1 MADPASLSIWGGRFK
16 APRQPGSSPDRR
28 SGATASRW
36 VRCLAG
42 DRARWARGST
52 LRAVLLIRRS
62 DNGQWAFPSGTME
75 LGETVRDCAIREVL
89 EETGL
94 RAEAVTPFGLY
105 SDPGHHPEP
114 NMYGFTY
121 QYITLACRVDSWS
134 GELQR
139 VTDETIDAMFVP
151 PDELPPSVSAKSR
164 KLLADLAEFEAT
176 GTFSLE

>member
-1 MADPASLSIWGGRFK
+1 MCEGWDVGLGWDESYLGQLRA
-16 APRQPGSSPDRR
+16 
-28 SGATASRW
+28 
-36 VRCLAG
+36 LAG
-42 DRARWARGST
+42 ERT
-52 LRAVLLIRRS
+52 LIAMGACGVLRDQDGRVLLIRRS
-62 DNGQWAFPSGTME
+62 DNGRWAFPSGTME

-105 SDPGHHPEP
+105 SDPAHHPEP

-139 VTDETIDAMFVP
+139 VTDETIDAMFVAP
-151 PDELPPSVSAKSR
+151 GELPPSVSAKSR

-176 GTFSLE
+176 GAFSLE